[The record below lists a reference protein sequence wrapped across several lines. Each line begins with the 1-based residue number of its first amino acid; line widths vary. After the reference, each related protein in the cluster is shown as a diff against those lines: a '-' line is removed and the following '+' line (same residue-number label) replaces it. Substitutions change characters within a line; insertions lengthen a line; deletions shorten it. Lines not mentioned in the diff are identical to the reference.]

1 VSHEE
6 ALKKMKLSGIDD
18 ALAAQMKSTSQS
30 EKMNALTEKFMD
42 LFISIAGPI
51 ASLLDPIISALSTV
65 LIPTF
70 RILQGI
76 ITPIVDSLQGMF
88 DIISAIFDPSKS
100 ISDVFEGMG
109 PMVTFLS
116 AAFTAVAAS
125 VAIANI
131 GLIKQGVLLAIAGIK
146 AGILA
151 ASTMATAAASTL
163 GIGMPTI
170 LIAIAAGVAAVM
182 AARSK
187 MKDGMIGPGGET
199 IVSGP
204 KGSIQLDKQ
213 DSMIVGTNL
222 EGNSVGLSHSS
233 GEVVRLLKELIAAV
247 NSGGDV
253 FLDGNK
259 VGKSLALATSNMG
272 N

>member
-1 VSHEE
+1 
-6 ALKKMKLSGIDD
+6 
-18 ALAAQMKSTSQS
+18 
-30 EKMNALTEKFMD
+30 
-42 LFISIAGPI
+42 
-51 ASLLDPIISALSTV
+51 
-65 LIPTF
+65 
-70 RILQGI
+70 
-76 ITPIVDSLQGMF
+76 
-88 DIISAIFDPSKS
+88 
-100 ISDVFEGMG
+100 
-109 PMVTFLS
+109 
-116 AAFTAVAAS
+116 
-125 VAIANI
+125 
-131 GLIKQGVLLAIAGIK
+131 
-146 AGILA
+146 
-151 ASTMATAAASTL
+151 MATAAASTL